1 MKCSFCKAEIPPGT
15 GKMFV
20 KRDGSVLFFCSS
32 KCEKN
37 MLKLGRKSRK
47 VKWVSKQKA
56 KAKTEVEAT
65 GEAEASSRRSRGSG
79 SGKEGE
85 SGQ

>member
-56 KAKTEVEAT
+56 KAKTEA
-65 GEAEASSRRSRGSG
+65 EAEASRRSGGGG

-85 SGQ
+85 SEQ

>member
-56 KAKTEVEAT
+56 KAKTEA
-65 GEAEASSRRSRGSG
+65 EAEVSRRSGGGG

-85 SGQ
+85 SEQ

>member
-56 KAKTEVEAT
+56 KAKTEA
-65 GEAEASSRRSRGSG
+65 EAEASRRSRGVG
-79 SGKEGE
+79 SGKERE
-85 SGQ
+85 SEQ

>member
-20 KRDGSVLFFCSS
+20 RRDGSVLFFCSS

-56 KAKTEVEAT
+56 KAKTEA
-65 GEAEASSRRSRGSG
+65 EAEASRRGGGVG

>member
-56 KAKTEVEAT
+56 KAKTEA
-65 GEAEASSRRSRGSG
+65 EAEASRRSGGVG

>member
-1 MKCSFCKAEIPPGT
+1 
-15 GKMFV
+15 
-20 KRDGSVLFFCSS
+20 DGSVLFFCSS

-56 KAKTEVEAT
+56 KAKTEA
-65 GEAEASSRRSRGSG
+65 EAEASRRSRGGG

>member
-1 MKCSFCKAEIPPGT
+1 MKCSFCSAEIPPGT

-56 KAKTEVEAT
+56 KAKTEA
-65 GEAEASSRRSRGSG
+65 EAEASRRSGGGG

-85 SGQ
+85 SEQ

>member
-56 KAKTEVEAT
+56 KAKTEA
-65 GEAEASSRRSRGSG
+65 EAEASRRGRGVG

>member
-47 VKWVSKQKA
+47 VKWVSKSKA
-56 KAKTEVEAT
+56 KAKTEA
-65 GEAEASSRRSRGSG
+65 EAEASRRSGGVG

>member
-56 KAKTEVEAT
+56 KAKTEA
-65 GEAEASSRRSRGSG
+65 EAEASRRSRGGG

>member
-1 MKCSFCKAEIPPGT
+1 MKCSFCSAEIPPGT

-56 KAKTEVEAT
+56 KAKTEA
-65 GEAEASSRRSRGSG
+65 EAEASGKSRGVG

-85 SGQ
+85 SEQ

>member
-1 MKCSFCKAEIPPGT
+1 MKCSFCSAEIPPGT

-56 KAKTEVEAT
+56 KAKTEA
-65 GEAEASSRRSRGSG
+65 EAEAGRGGG

-85 SGQ
+85 SEQ

>member
-1 MKCSFCKAEIPPGT
+1 MKCSFCSAEIPPGT

-56 KAKTEVEAT
+56 KAKTEA
-65 GEAEASSRRSRGSG
+65 EAEASRRSRGVG

>member
-1 MKCSFCKAEIPPGT
+1 MKCSFCSAEIPPGT

-56 KAKTEVEAT
+56 KAKTEA
-65 GEAEASSRRSRGSG
+65 EAETSRRSGGGG

-85 SGQ
+85 SEQ

>member
-47 VKWVSKQKA
+47 VKWVSKQEA
-56 KAKTEVEAT
+56 KAKTEA
-65 GEAEASSRRSRGSG
+65 EAEASRGSRGGG
-79 SGKEGE
+79 SGKESE
-85 SGQ
+85 SEQ

>member
-1 MKCSFCKAEIPPGT
+1 MKCSFCSAEIPPGT

-56 KAKTEVEAT
+56 KAKTEA
-65 GEAEASSRRSRGSG
+65 GAEVGRGGG

-85 SGQ
+85 SEQ

>member
-47 VKWVSKQKA
+47 VKWVSKQEA
-56 KAKTEVEAT
+56 KAKTEA
-65 GEAEASSRRSRGSG
+65 EAEASRRSGGVG
-79 SGKEGE
+79 SGKESE
-85 SGQ
+85 SEQ

>member
-56 KAKTEVEAT
+56 KAKTEA
-65 GEAEASSRRSRGSG
+65 EAEASRRSRGVG

-85 SGQ
+85 SEQ

>member
-47 VKWVSKQKA
+47 VKWVSKQEA
-56 KAKTEVEAT
+56 KAKTEA
-65 GEAEASSRRSRGSG
+65 EAEASRRSRGGG
-79 SGKEGE
+79 SGEEGE
-85 SGQ
+85 SEQ

>member
-56 KAKTEVEAT
+56 KAKTEA
-65 GEAEASSRRSRGSG
+65 EAEASRRSRGGG

-85 SGQ
+85 SEQ

>member
-1 MKCSFCKAEIPPGT
+1 MKCSFCKAEIRPGT

-56 KAKTEVEAT
+56 KAKTEA
-65 GEAEASSRRSRGSG
+65 EAEASGKSRGVG

-85 SGQ
+85 SEQ